1 MQLIRLNENHRAA
14 LQFAGRAPGFAVRP
28 RLITTVLA
36 AFATLVAILVPTSTA
51 EAATDAAPRQ
61 RTTAALVAEA
71 DDLRAEC
78 ADHPE
83 ANSQTGWVKS
93 RFETCVHQPVN
104 LTLKN
109 ANQQILGHLTFD
121 LWVLGFAYDG
131 SRRVDYVSSIENIV
145 PVSVSGDD
153 PATWV
158 LSQQYSDTV
167 NLGDSGTNPVIT
179 PPTDTLR
186 SAPLAEWVALPQ
198 WILTY
203 TSPDTGG
210 YDPANSQIVAGRITL
225 AMTLTSPT
233 AVPWIEPD
241 MAHSNIRFDYAGPV
255 AGKYQGTVFI
265 DARVELQLSLS
276 DPEVDQSAR
285 HILDAQQFPERT
297 FPSWPGKTV
306 PGAQEPLHRLTDTT
320 QRDANRNQAIKTCK
334 DVWGDYS
341 GTGLECDEY
350 PFASTKERGEDNER
364 YSARLIDGTDN
375 GKGGNRLNA
384 MYTMNRVLDGDA
396 FYVTIVP

>member
-1 MQLIRLNENHRAA
+1 MQLIQLHSNRRATSRS
-14 LQFAGRAPGFAVRP
+14 AGRAPGLAHGS

-36 AFATLVAILVPTSTA
+36 AFATLVAILGPTSTA
-51 EAATDAAPRQ
+51 EAATAAPLRQ
-61 RTTAALVAEA
+61 PTTAALAAEA
-71 DDLRAEC
+71 DDLRTEC

-104 LTLKN
+104 LTLKR
-109 ANQQILGHLTFD
+109 ANGEILGHLTFD

-186 SAPLAEWVALPQ
+186 SAPLAEWVAVPQ
-198 WILTY
+198 WTVTY

-210 YDPANSQIVAGRITL
+210 YDPTNSQIVAGRITL
-225 AMTLTSPT
+225 AMTITSPT

-241 MAHSNIRFDYAGPV
+241 MAHSDIRFDYAGPV
-255 AGKYQGTVFI
+255 AGKYQGTVFTG
-265 DARVELQLSLS
+265 ARVELQLSLS

-306 PGAQEPLHRLTDTT
+306 PGAQEPLHRLTDTA
-320 QRDANRNQAIKTCK
+320 QRDANRDQAIKTCK

-350 PFASTKERGEDNER
+350 PFASTKERGEGNLR

>member
-1 MQLIRLNENHRAA
+1 MS
-14 LQFAGRAPGFAVRP
+14 V
-28 RLITTVLA
+28 
-36 AFATLVAILVPTSTA
+36 FATLVAVLGPTSTA
-51 EAATDAAPRQ
+51 EAATNAPVRQ
-61 RTTAALVAEA
+61 PTTAALAAEA
-71 DDLRAEC
+71 EDLRTEC

-83 ANSQTGWVKS
+83 ANSPTGWVKS

-104 LTLKN
+104 LTLKRP
-109 ANQQILGHLTFD
+109 NQEILGHLAFD

-145 PVSVSGDD
+145 PVHISGDD

-158 LSQQYSDTV
+158 LSQQFSDTV
-167 NLGDSGTNPVIT
+167 NLGDSGTDPVIT

-186 SAPLAEWVALPQ
+186 SAPLAEWVAVPQ
-198 WILTY
+198 WTLTY

-210 YDPANSQIVAGRITL
+210 YDSTNSQIVAGRITL

-255 AGKYQGTVFI
+255 AGKHKGTVFT
-265 DARVELQLSLS
+265 DARVELQFSLS
-276 DPEVDQSAR
+276 DPDVDQSAR

-306 PGAQEPLHRLTDTT
+306 PGADEPLHRLINADQQQT
-320 QRDANRNQAIKTCK
+320 NRNQAIKTCN

-341 GTGLECDEY
+341 GTPLQCDEY
-350 PFASTKERGEDNER
+350 PFASTKERGADNLR
-364 YSARLIDGTDN
+364 YSARLIDGPDN
-375 GKGGNRLNA
+375 EEGGRRLNS
-384 MYTMNRVLDGDA
+384 MYTANRILDGDA